1 MNNDYIYLTG
11 KAKWVKVITPNKYD
25 KWSMDLYPTPPS
37 YDKIV
42 ELKSKG
48 LKNHLRKDDDGYY
61 MTFTR
66 PTSKIIRG
74 KLQGFQPPIVLDK
87 NGLPIGKPSIGN
99 GSDVTIKAE
108 LYEYKIPLSKNEKG
122 IACRLESIRV
132 DNLVPF
138 ETKRDFDEDQ
148 KSQISGLSE
157 QPEPLF

>member
-1 MNNDYIYLTG
+1 MSSDYIYLTG
-11 KAKWVKVITPNKYD
+11 KTKWVKITTPNKYD

-74 KLQGFQPPIVLDK
+74 KIQGFQPPIVVDK
-87 NGLPIGKPSIGN
+87 EGRPLPKVAIGN
-99 GSDVTIKAE
+99 GSDVTIKVE
-108 LYEYKIPLSKNEKG
+108 VYEYKIPLSKNEKG
-122 IACRLESIRV
+122 IACRLESIRI

-138 ETKRDFDEDQ
+138 EKKDFDADDS
-148 KSQISGLSE
+148 KQIQGLTE